1 MLVQFIFDRICA
13 AFGLVVLS
21 PLFVLIALAIKL
33 EDGGPILFIQRRI
46 GKNLK
51 PFYIWKLR
59 SMVSEA
65 EHQGSLTTAN
75 DSRITR
81 VGRYLRKFKLDE
93 LPQLINI
100 LRGEMRLVGTRP
112 ELEAYVAL
120 FPDEYRTLLQDSPGL
135 TDPASLAFRH
145 EEQMLAAGNAE
156 EQYVQ
161 KILPAKLKLS
171 LKYQRQRSMVS
182 DLGILFKTLVRLAA

>member
-51 PFYIWKLR
+51 PFYIWKFR